1 LQGFTFFCIFKPM
14 STFNTI
20 TALKEGDTSVFSEIF
35 NEYHRKV
42 YLYVLSKTHSEYIAE
57 ETTQITFIKL
67 WDYRQ
72 QLNESEPVSK
82 LIFHIARTTCIDLF
96 RKDAVRD
103 RVLKHEKPQENATGN
118 VSESVEVKELQQR
131 IKHAVHNMPPVRRR
145 VFELSRYEFKSYK
158 EIAEL
163 LSLSVKT
170 VENHMALAIKHLRK
184 ALPLMVL
191 LSLW

>member
-1 LQGFTFFCIFKPM
+1 
-14 STFNTI
+14 
-20 TALKEGDTSVFSEIF
+20 
-35 NEYHRKV
+35 
-42 YLYVLSKTHSEYIAE
+42 
-57 ETTQITFIKL
+57 
-67 WDYRQ
+67 
-72 QLNESEPVSK
+72 
-82 LIFHIARTTCIDLF
+82 
-96 RKDAVRD
+96 
-103 RVLKHEKPQENATGN
+103 VLKHEKPQENATGN

>member
-1 LQGFTFFCIFKPM
+1 M
-14 STFNTI
+14 STFSTI

-42 YLYVLSKTHSEYIAE
+42 YLYVLSKTNSEYIAE

-72 QLNESEPVSK
+72 QLDESQPVSK

-103 RVLKHEKPQENATGN
+103 RALKQEKPRENAASN
-118 VSESVEVKELQQR
+118 ISESVEVKELQQR
-131 IKHAVHNMPPVRRR
+131 IKHVVHNMPPVRRR

-158 EIAEL
+158 EIADL

-184 ALPLMVL
+184 TLTLLVL
-191 LSLW
+191 LFLW

>member
-1 LQGFTFFCIFKPM
+1 M

-20 TALKEGDTSVFSEIF
+20 AALKEGDTSVFSELF

-42 YLYVLSKTHSEYIAE
+42 YLYVLSKTHSRYLAE

-72 QLNESEPVSK
+72 QLDESKPVSS
-82 LIFHIARTTCIDLF
+82 LIFRIASATLIDLF
-96 RKDAVRD
+96 RKEAVKARF
-103 RVLKHEKPQENATGN
+103 LQQERPGEAGSWNS
-118 VSESVEVKELQQR
+118 SEAVEAKELQQR
-131 IKHAVHNMPPVRRR
+131 IRHVVRNMPPVRRR

-163 LSLSVKT
+163 LSVSVKT
-170 VENHMALAIKHLRK
+170 VENHMALAIKHLRDF
-184 ALPLMVL
+184 LVVL
-191 LSLW
+191 LLCRFF

>member
-1 LQGFTFFCIFKPM
+1 M
-14 STFNTI
+14 STFHTI
-20 TALKEGDTSVFSEIF
+20 NALKEGNTSVFRELF

-42 YLYVLSKTHSEYIAE
+42 YLYVLSKTNSQYIAE

-67 WDYRQ
+67 WNYRQ
-72 QLNESEPVSK
+72 QLDESEQVGK

-96 RKDAVRD
+96 RKDAARE
-103 RVLKHEKPQENATGN
+103 RVLKMEKPA
-118 VSESVEVKELQQR
+118 ESDAWHSSDMVEVKELQQR
-131 IKHAVHNMPPVRRR
+131 IQHAVVKMPPVRRK

-158 EIAEL
+158 EIAAL

-184 ALPLMVL
+184 SLML
-191 LSLW
+191 LILLLLR

>member
-1 LQGFTFFCIFKPM
+1 M
-14 STFNTI
+14 STFSTI
-20 TALKEGDTSVFSEIF
+20 TALKQGDTSVFSEIF
-35 NEYHRKV
+35 HEYHRKV
-42 YLYVLSKTHSEYIAE
+42 YLYVLSKTNSEYIAE

-72 QLNESEPVSK
+72 QLDESEPVSK
-82 LIFHIARTTCIDLF
+82 LIFHIARATCIDLF

-103 RVLKHEKPQENATGN
+103 RILKQEKPPETATWN
-118 VSESVEVKELQQR
+118 ISESVEVKELQQR
-131 IKHAVHNMPPVRRR
+131 IKRVVHNMPPVRRR

-184 ALPLMVL
+184 TLIL
-191 LSLW
+191 LLLLYLH